1 MPRPSPNKK
10 VEGLF
15 CFFELLGSL
24 DLASGLSLIVFKPSS
39 EAIGKE
45 DLPPL
50 DNVLP
55 LAEVEGDD
63 SVLCRDF
70 DALVLR

>member
-1 MPRPSPNKK
+1 MS
-10 VEGLF
+10 V
-15 CFFELLGSL
+15 
-24 DLASGLSLIVFKPSS
+24 

>member
-1 MPRPSPNKK
+1 MLLSICFLPSP
-10 VEGLF
+10 VVVAEGVVVAPGIKFAEFNLM
-15 CFFELLGSL
+15 S
-24 DLASGLSLIVFKPSS
+24 V

-70 DALVLR
+70 DALVLKRTR

>member
-1 MPRPSPNKK
+1 M
-10 VEGLF
+10 VAEGVVVAPGIKFAEFNLM
-15 CFFELLGSL
+15 S
-24 DLASGLSLIVFKPSS
+24 V

-70 DALVLR
+70 DALVLKRTR